1 LVEAAVRNHLLK
13 LEGNDATQLLIE
25 RQEANMRQSD
35 D

>member
-1 LVEAAVRNHLLK
+1 MLK